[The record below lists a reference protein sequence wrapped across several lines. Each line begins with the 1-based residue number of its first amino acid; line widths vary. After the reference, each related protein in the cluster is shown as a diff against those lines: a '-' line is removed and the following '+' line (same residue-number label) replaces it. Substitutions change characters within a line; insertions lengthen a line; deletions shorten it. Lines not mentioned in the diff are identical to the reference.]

1 MFFEVKN
8 TFEKHPK
15 SEAKT
20 LSNTL
25 LVKYGLQSN
34 PIPLIQEI
42 LEVEP
47 KFVKRNE
54 GINKQQSNSNT

>member
-1 MFFEVKN
+1 MFFQVKN

-15 SEAKT
+15 SEAK
-20 LSNTL
+20 TL